1 MYEKEIN
8 ELNKKIER
16 CKRSIINGDKNITGK
31 YIMIASVIT
40 VGTLLSVAFGGAI
53 EHPILAGIMGLSLTS
68 IAGVKMY
75 DNLVVPSKQLIGQR
89 QQDLREYEELKK
101 KYQAERTKSLSKEVV
116 QDKKNNYSYKRD
128 NTNLTDKDMDD
139 MIDMFKD
146 YDNDEHKKRK

>member
-75 DNLVVPSKQLIGQR
+75 DNLVVPSKQLISQR
-89 QQDLREYEELKK
+89 QQDLREYEELQN
-101 KYQAERTKSLSKEVV
+101 KYQLERTKSLSKEVI
-116 QDKKNNYSYKRD
+116 QDKKNNYSYNRD
-128 NTNLTDKDMDD
+128 NTNLTDKDMND

>member
-53 EHPILAGIMGLSLTS
+53 DHPILAGFMGLSLTS

-75 DNLVVPSKQLIGQR
+75 DSLVVPSKHLITQR
-89 QQDLREYEELKK
+89 QHELNEYEELQN
-101 KYQAERTKSLSKEVV
+101 KYQLERTKSLSKEVI
-116 QDKKNNYSYKRD
+116 QDKKNNYSYNRD
-128 NTNLTDKDMDD
+128 NTNLTDKDMND